1 MITSADPTDPTY
13 GASIL
18 FIQQVTGASFSTAR
32 RWKLN
37 PAKMPTSD
45 AKLVRFAVFGDL
57 TEVLGDAWR
66 GFEFRGGMLYPPYF
80 RGGFS
85 PLQIAAMFFERQ
97 ELLEYRRRD
106 RARNHT
112 REIYYRELAKQEKSP
127 EGLLLNRKLSAI
139 QSRVRSL

>member
-1 MITSADPTDPTY
+1 MTISNDPTY

-18 FIQQVTGASFSTAR
+18 FIQQITGASFSTAR

-37 PAKMPTSD
+37 PDKMPASD

-80 RGGFS
+80 RGGFT

-97 ELLEYRRRD
+97 ELLEYRRLDRRRD
-106 RARNHT
+106 LT
-112 REIYYRELAKQEKSP
+112 SQMYYRELSKQEKSP
-127 EGLLLNRKLSAI
+127 GGLLLDRKLSGI
-139 QSRVRSL
+139 RLQG